1 MKKKILSFTQV
12 WANHKLIFLGLGVL
26 MAVLAFGIQQV
37 LALPT
42 STPVAE
48 PLPMHPTFAMLD
60 ASGQNVLTSAQPVST
75 MKTCG
80 ACHET
85 AFIESHS
92 FHADL
97 GLKTYAPVKGSWN
110 ASEGIFG
117 KWDPLTYR
125 YLSQVGDERTDM
137 TTAEWLMTYGDRIP
151 GGGPATTSRSGEPL
165 TKLVATSS
173 NPETAIADPSTGKP
187 TTWDWNQSGV
197 MEMDCFLCH
206 LDKPNNDARAAELQ
220 AGKFGWANTATLVGT
235 GLLDKVAGGYTWNK
249 AAFDENGNLKK
260 EFILVQEPTNN
271 NCAQCHGE
279 IHTGVQEPLTISACD
294 QAYPQTATTGQ
305 VVASQKI
312 SESGVNIQDKSSLA
326 RPWDIHAERALKCT
340 DCHFSL
346 NNPVQAERAA
356 ATSPSHLMYD
366 PRKLGI
372 GEYLQRPNHDFARGQ
387 SAQFSVSPENKG
399 TMRRCE
405 SCHDAQKSHAG
416 WLPYT
421 EQHMAVVA
429 CESCHI
435 PQMYAP
441 AIQSYDWTVV
451 RVDGTPQS
459 FCRGIEDGTNT
470 AINLVTGYK
479 PVLMQ
484 RTNIDGQKLL
494 APYNLISSW
503 YWVYDDANSN
513 TRPVRE
519 IDLQAAYLTGG
530 KYDPAIL
537 TAFDANGNGV
547 IDASELKIDNEARK
561 AAVTARLK
569 KLGLQNPRIEAQV
582 QPYSINH
589 NVARGE
595 YAISDCQTC
604 HSSDSRVTQ
613 PIQLANY
620 VPAGVMPKFVSD
632 SNVNA
637 TGRISTAAN
646 GALVYT
652 PVTREDGLYV
662 FGRDRVNWI
671 DWLGAIFFLG
681 AILGV
686 GGHATLRY
694 TTSLRRPKGEAS
706 VKKVFMYESYERFWH
721 WLQTFAIVFLLFT
734 GLIIHRPDIFGIFS
748 FPHMVTIHNVLAAV
762 LVLNAALSL
771 FWHVTTGAIHQY
783 IPRPRGFIDDA
794 IVQAKFYIGGIF
806 KHEKHPFEKTPGQK
820 LNPLQQATYFG
831 LLNVLLPLQIL
842 TGILMWG
849 VQKWPQIAD
858 LFGGLPVLAPFHSLV
873 AWLFSAFIVGHV
885 YLTTTGATPLEAMR
899 GMVTG
904 WEEIETHETDNET
917 NGVTPG
923 NQSATDATQAA
934 K

>member
-1 MKKKILSFTQV
+1 MKTKILSNNK
-12 WANHKLIFLGLGVL
+12 WFLSLSILAIV
-26 MAVLAFGIQQV
+26 ALAFGVQQV
-37 LALPT
+37 LASQNSAPA
-42 STPVAE
+42 AE
-48 PLPMHPTFAMLD
+48 PSPIHPTFAMLD
-60 ASGQNVLTSAQPVST
+60 ANDENVLTSGQPVST
-75 MKTCG
+75 MTTCG
-80 ACHET
+80 TCHDT

-97 GLKTYAPVKGSWN
+97 GLSTYQPSKESWN

-125 YLSQVGDERTDM
+125 YLSQTGDERIDM
-137 TTAEWLMTYGDRIP
+137 TTAEWLMTYGDSIP
-151 GGGPATTSRSGEPL
+151 GGGPATTSRDGKPL
-165 TKLVATSS
+165 TSLSASSS
-173 NPETAIADPSTGKP
+173 NPETAILDPKTGKP
-187 TTWDWNQSGV
+187 VAWNWQQSGV

-206 LDKPNNDARAAELQ
+206 LAKPNNDARAAELK
-220 AGKFGWANTATLVGT
+220 AGKFSWANTATLVGT
-235 GLLDKVAGGYTWNK
+235 GLLAKTAEGYQWNTD
-249 AAFDENGNLKK
+249 AFDENGNLK
-260 EFILVQEPTNN
+260 EDFILVQEPTNN

-279 IHTGVQEPLTISACD
+279 VHTGVQDPLTISACD
-294 QAYPQTATTGQ
+294 QDYPQTATTGQ

-312 SESGVNIQDKSSLA
+312 SESGVNLENKASLT

-346 NNPVQAERAA
+346 NNPVQAERSADVN
-356 ATSPSHLMYD
+356 PSHLTYD

-372 GEYLQRPNHDFARGQ
+372 GEYLQRPNHNFARGQ
-387 SAQFSVSPENKG
+387 SAQFTVSPDNKG

-405 SCHDAQKSHAG
+405 SCHNAQKSHES

-451 RVDGTPQS
+451 RADGAPQS
-459 FCRGIEDGTNT
+459 VCRGIEGDTDT
-470 AINLVTGYK
+470 VTSLVTGYK
-479 PVLMQ
+479 PVLIQ

-494 APYNLISSW
+494 APYNLISTW
-503 YWVYDDANSN
+503 YWIYDDSNGN

-519 IDLQAAYLTGG
+519 VDLKAAYLTNG
-530 KYDPAIL
+530 KYDAEIVS
-537 TAFDANGNGV
+537 AFDANGDGK
-547 IDASELKIDNEARK
+547 IDSNELKIDSADK
-561 AAVTARLK
+561 KSVVAARLE

-589 NVARGE
+589 NVTRGE
-595 YAISDCQTC
+595 YATSDCQTC

-613 PIQLANY
+613 PIELAVY
-620 VPAGVMPKFVSD
+620 APAGVMPKFVSD

-637 TGRISTAAN
+637 TGEITTAAN
-646 GALVYT
+646 GALYYT

-662 FGRDRVNWI
+662 FGRDRVSWI

-681 AILGV
+681 VILGV
-686 GGHATLRY
+686 GGHGTLRY
-694 TTSLRRPKGEAS
+694 VSSLRHPKGEAK
-706 VKKVFMYESYERFWH
+706 VKKVYMYESYERFWH
-721 WLQTFAIVFLLFT
+721 WLQTSTIVVLLFT
-734 GLIIHRPDIFGIFS
+734 GLIIHRPDIFGVFS
-748 FPHMVTIHNVLAAV
+748 FPHMVTIHNVLAAI
-762 LVLNAALSL
+762 LALNAALSL
-771 FWHVTTGAIHQY
+771 FWHLTTGKIHQY

-794 IVQAKFYIGGIF
+794 IVQAKYYIGGIF
-806 KHEKHPFEKTPGQK
+806 KNEAHPFEKKPEHK
-820 LNPLQQATYFG
+820 LNPLQQVTYFG
-831 LLNVLLPLQIL
+831 LLNVLLPLQGL

-849 VQKWPQIAD
+849 VQKWPQIANW
-858 LFGGLPVLAPFHSLV
+858 FGGLPVLAPFHSLV

-904 WEEIETHETDNET
+904 WEEIEVHH
-917 NGVTPG
+917 NGDQPDG
-923 NQSATDATQAA
+923 ESALESPEGE